1 MSFPVIA
8 LDSEIQGWKGHYA
21 AWVCSKDGPKSNAS
35 VLCLTLSS
43 DVAGVVLQLELAGL
57 ADSAAAVQGKVLEMT
72 ALSHLFSTRVLQ
84 QAQQIEQLYNQ
95 AVEATM
101 YIKKGNTELRKTV
114 DRNSD
119 GRIFIILF
127 FVIMILAVLFLDWY
141 SP

>member
-1 MSFPVIA
+1 M
-8 LDSEIQGWKGHYA
+8 
-21 AWVCSKDGPKSNAS
+21 
-35 VLCLTLSS
+35 
-43 DVAGVVLQLELAGL
+43 ELAGL
-57 ADSAAAVQGKVLEMT
+57 AEGAAAVEEKVLEMT

-95 AVEATM
+95 AVEATT

-119 GRIFIILF
+119 GRIFVILF

>member
-1 MSFPVIA
+1 MVDFRKTLFLHNLVDLRTDA
-8 LDSEIQGWKGHYA
+8 T
-21 AWVCSKDGPKSNAS
+21 
-35 VLCLTLSS
+35 CLFS
-43 DVAGVVLQLELAGL
+43 QLELAGL
-57 ADSAAAVQGKVLEMT
+57 AEGAAAVEEKMLEMT

-95 AVEATM
+95 AVEATT

-114 DRNSD
+114 SRNSD
-119 GRIFIILF
+119 GRIFVILF